1 MRQLLLQRFG
11 ASLLCC
17 STLLGLT
24 ELVLSRLQPSLHL
37 LDMPPGLLEL
47 GRHGFALLPG
57 AVDLAVRTILHA
69 ADVALLHHAF
79 LLGLEPQR
87 LQLLL

>member
-1 MRQLLLQRFG
+1 LLLQRFG
-11 ASLLCC
+11 TSLLCC

-24 ELVLSRLQPSLHL
+24 ELVLSRLQPPLQL
-37 LDMPPGLLEL
+37 LDMPPGLFDL
-47 GRHGFALLPG
+47 GRHRLTLFPG

-87 LQLLL
+87 LQIQL